1 MAPKQSRKYLL
12 TINNPDNHNL
22 NHDVIKKLLSKS
34 NPIYYCIVDEIG
46 NNGTYHTHV
55 FVYFHS
61 PIRWTSI
68 KRRFPQA
75 HIDVAYG
82 SVKENVAY
90 LSKSGK
96 WENSKKSET
105 NLPDTFE
112 EYGEIPK
119 EKEELH
125 PEMLEIIE
133 DIEAGKTTTEII
145 KEHPHLALR
154 TSKINELRETLR
166 TDTFSEI
173 KRNITVIYVF
183 SGLDFDLIEY
193 VYKNHPAKDICRI
206 TNYGKNGVINFD
218 NYRGQKIIVFD
229 DFRSSIP
236 IESMNVY
243 LSGYPCELPARY
255 SNRAAAFE
263 TVYIL
268 SYLPLNNQYSS
279 VKGNNDLLLHRF
291 INKIDKVV
299 ELTKDGEIIERDLS
313 GGIDDG

>member
-1 MAPKQSRKYLL
+1 MTPKQSRKYLL
-12 TINNPDNHNL
+12 TINNPKKHNL
-22 NHDVIKKLLSKS
+22 DHAKIKMLLSKS
-34 NPIYYCIVDEIG
+34 NPRYYCIVDEIG
-46 NNGTYHTHV
+46 KDGTYHTHV
-55 FVYFHS
+55 FVIFHS

-68 KRRFPQA
+68 KHRFPEA
-75 HIDVAYG
+75 HIDIAYG
-82 SVKENVAY
+82 SAHENVDY
-90 LSKSGK
+90 LTKSGK
-96 WENSKKSET
+96 WENSEKSET

-112 EYGEIPK
+112 EFGEIPK
-119 EKEELH
+119 EKEGIN

-145 KEHPHLALR
+145 KDHPHLALR
-154 TSKINELRETLR
+154 TAKINELRETLR
-166 TDTFSEI
+166 SDMFSEI

-183 SGLDFDLIEY
+183 SGLNFDLIEY
-193 VYKNHPAKDICRI
+193 VYKNHHAKDICRI
-206 TNYGKNGVINFD
+206 TNYGKNGTINFD

-229 DFRSSIP
+229 DFKSSIP

-243 LSGYPCELPARY
+243 LCGYPCELPARY

-268 SYLPLNNQYSS
+268 SYLPLDNQYSS
-279 VKGNNDLLLHRF
+279 LKGSNEILLHRF

-299 ELTKDGEIIERDLS
+299 EFTEDGEIIERDLN